1 MICAIPIVVCLDYGK
16 YTIKKL
22 LNHKNEDKNDVT
34 AGYVQISDKKLRAA
48 MNEIEEIVLG
58 KNRNANEMYSGEK

>member
-1 MICAIPIVVCLDYGK
+1 MKI
-16 YTIKKL
+16 
-22 LNHKNEDKNDVT
+22 KNDVT

-58 KNRNANEMYSGEK
+58 KNRNANEMYSEEK